1 MTRRLILVCLL
12 ATLSTPALALRC
24 GNKIVRNGDH
34 QAKILNMCGEPTA
47 VKVHNIYRSG
57 IPVSGSGSTERHH
70 RSNDELIVHNRSV
83 VEVVVEEWTYNF
95 GPRKL
100 MRVIRFENG
109 FVTSVKRLGYGYR
122 D

>member
-1 MTRRLILVCLL
+1 MTQRLLLLCLL
-12 ATLSTPALALRC
+12 TTLSTPALALRC

-34 QAKILNMCGEPTA
+34 QAKILNMCGEPAA
-47 VKVHNIYRSG
+47 VKYYNIYRSG
-57 IPVSGSGSTERHH
+57 IPVSQSRVTEGHTR
-70 RSNDELIVHNRSV
+70 RDDELLVHNRSV